1 MYKYAEIYGGRVR
14 DVRESYL
21 DFTEFCS
28 IWDPASFWL
37 DVTGVTEIQV
47 GWLIKSDEKIGT
59 YFEAP
64 PVFNDM
70 DSLDVRRAGKLEIL
84 DKRFRDVLEDA
95 YILSSLGFFANAGT
109 RAKGDVDGIITQM
122 EEESIDQKLFMDY
135 NNVAQ
140 MITLEDAKTLRIEI
154 IKNGEKIYF
163 QKWALRDAIK
173 TAQSIEELEGLDLSL
188 YMYDFMEDKYL
199 VGETPDASLT
209 EDSSDA
215 VVETTIESGNNA

>member
-14 DVRESYL
+14 DLKESYL
-21 DFTEFCS
+21 EFTEFCS

-37 DVTGVTEIQV
+37 DVTGVKDIQV
-47 GWLIKSDEKIGT
+47 GWLIKSDTRRGT

-70 DSLDVRRAGKLEIL
+70 DSLDVRRAGKLEVL
-84 DKRFRDVLEDA
+84 DKRFRDVLENA

-109 RAKGDVDGIITQM
+109 RAKGDVDGLITQM
-122 EEESIDQKLFMDY
+122 EEENIDQKLFMDY

-140 MITLEDAKTLRIEI
+140 MVTLEDVKTLRLEI

-163 QKWALRDAIK
+163 QKWTLRDAIE
-173 TAQSIEELEGLDLSL
+173 TAQSIEELENLDLSL
-188 YMYDFMEDKYL
+188 YMYDFMEDKYI
-199 VGETPDASLT
+199 VGETPDAPLT
-209 EDSSDA
+209 EDSSSA
-215 VVETTIESGNNA
+215 VVETTIENENNA